1 MRITMP
7 QLGESVVEGTISRWL
22 KQPGEEIEQYE
33 PLLEIVTDKVNAEYP
48 SPVSGTLA
56 QILVPEGETVPV
68 HHEIAEIAVT
78 GETAESKSAQQ
89 AMQTTQPN
97 EQTITEQAVEAGVQ
111 AAVEVQQVQQQA
123 VGGSDGDREQPGR
136 RYSPAVRRLAE
147 EHGVDLSQVQGS
159 GAGGRVTKQD
169 VEAVVE
175 KLMAAPPIA
184 VQPTTPQPSGLP
196 QAQPAHAAPA
206 RPEPAAPAPT
216 GFDGDQLQPLTPMRR
231 AIAEHMVRSIHT
243 SPHATTVM
251 EVDMTAVARFREAQ
265 KAGFAARE
273 GFSLTF
279 LPFVIRAVVES
290 LQEHPVLNSSWSDE
304 GIILHRQINIGVAVA
319 LDDGLIV
326 PVIHNADEKSVVG
339 LARAV
344 NDLAGRARANRLLPR
359 DVQGGTFTVNNP
371 GTFGTL
377 MSTPIISQ
385 PQAAILSTEAVVRR
399 PVVVDDAIAI
409 RSMMYIS
416 LSIDH
421 RVLDGLQAGHFLQS
435 VRRRLEGFAPESA
448 GLQ

>member
-22 KQPGEEIEQYE
+22 KQPGEQIEQYE

-56 QILVPEGETVPV
+56 EILVPEGETVPV
-68 HHEIAEIAVT
+68 HHEIAEINVA
-78 GETAESKSAQQ
+78 GETADSQGAQQ

-97 EQTITEQAVEAGVQ
+97 EQTITEQAVTAEVQ
-111 AAVEVQQVQQQA
+111 TAIEVQQVQQQA
-123 VGGSDGDREQPGR
+123 GGSADGEKDQSGR

-147 EHGVDLSQVQGS
+147 EHGINLSQVQGS

-169 VEAVVE
+169 VEAVIE

-184 VQPTTPQPSGLP
+184 VQPAPEPQAAP
-196 QAQPAHAAPA
+196 QAQPASAASP
-206 RPEPAAPAPT
+206 RPQPAAPAHP
-216 GFDGDQLQPLTPMRR
+216 GLDGDQLQPLTPMRR
-231 AIAEHMVRSIHT
+231 AIAEHMVRSVHT

-251 EVDMTAVARFREAQ
+251 EVDMTAVARYREQQ
-265 KAGFAARE
+265 KAAFAARE

-290 LQEHPVLNSSWSDE
+290 LQEHPILNSSWSDD
-304 GIILHRQINIGVAVA
+304 GILLHRQINIGVAVA
-319 LDDGLIV
+319 LEDGLIV
-326 PVIHNADEKSVVG
+326 PVIHNADEKSLVG

-344 NDLAGRARANRLLPR
+344 NDLASRARSNRLSPQ

-385 PQAAILSTEAVVRR
+385 PQAAILSTEAVVKR

-421 RVLDGLQAGHFLQS
+421 RVLDGLQAGRFLQT
-435 VRRRLEGFAPESA
+435 VRRRLEGFTPESA
-448 GLQ
+448 GL